1 MSLGAAYK
9 FSHLLT
15 YLLNA
20 PVISVNLRDVFDH
33 SPFFVVIRRRLRYC
47 LVRVVVFLSTS
58 LPNSN
63 VRAYIYLFYFLKN
76 TYVF

>member
-33 SPFFVVIRRRLRYC
+33 SPFFVVIRCRLRY
-47 LVRVVVFLSTS
+47 
-58 LPNSN
+58 
-63 VRAYIYLFYFLKN
+63 
-76 TYVF
+76 